1 MANHVLRCAM
11 CLLILASSAQARWGA
26 KSGGDKNSED
36 LVYELTSAT
45 FNLTLAAAPA
55 TWAMVEFYA
64 HWYVHDAAL
73 MSVILCFF
81 PHNFLY
87 VILSGHLV
95 PISNFYQKAECG
107 GVIHMT

>member
-11 CLLILASSAQARWGA
+11 YLLILASSAQARWGA

-36 LVYELTSAT
+36 LVHELTSAT

-64 HWYVHDAAL
+64 HWYVHEFYAHCHLSA
-73 MSVILCFF
+73 SSPTIFFILT
-81 PHNFLY
+81 FL
-87 VILSGHLV
+87 VTLSRPRIFTRKLDV
-95 PISNFYQKAECG
+95 EA
-107 GVIHMT
+107 